1 MFSTSC
7 GSAYYGG
14 RIFFMFDSDGLSF
27 TFGWEQIE
35 LSCNDRSVSKNCFIF
50 LHGFLQTAVVNYQ
63 WNLSF
68 PGRSL
73 QSLSDHLN
81 PFICSRQNVTLQY
94 PKFLLSVEVGEDF
107 LTGNCLQCTCK
118 CSVSLLGI
126 YLLGKNANT
135 YFALQWYF
143 LQDKVRSTYIIVLAF
158 AINISFYT
166 VFSSP
171 QSTD

>member
-1 MFSTSC
+1 MLISTKISFMVSTSC
-7 GSAYYGG
+7 GSTYYRG
-14 RIFFMFDSDGLSF
+14 RIFFIFDSDGLPF

-35 LSCNDRSVSKNCFIF
+35 LNCNDRSVSKNCFIF
-50 LHGFLQTAVVNYQ
+50 LHGFLQTAVVIYQ

-81 PFICSRQNVTLQY
+81 PLICSAFQGRQKVTLQY

-107 LTGNCLQCTCK
+107 LTGNCQQYICK

-126 YLLGKNANT
+126 YLLEKKMQIHTLPYNG
-135 YFALQWYF
+135 
-143 LQDKVRSTYIIVLAF
+143 
-158 AINISFYT
+158 ISYRT
-166 VFSSP
+166 K
-171 QSTD
+171 